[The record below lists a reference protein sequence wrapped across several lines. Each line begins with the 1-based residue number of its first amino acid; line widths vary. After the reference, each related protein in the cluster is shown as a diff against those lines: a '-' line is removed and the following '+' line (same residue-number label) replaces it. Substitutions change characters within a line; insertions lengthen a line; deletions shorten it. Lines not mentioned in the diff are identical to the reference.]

1 MLIWLQVLARNFSRN
16 QYSFHTFNYIL
27 ELIYTRSYLRISPI
41 HLIYYMHFVILFSN
55 TGKNERSDIR
65 SACRKNVG
73 IIDRLDNLSA
83 KRKSVWCKID
93 SFGLLKVHGNFGAS
107 MFRKIIRV
115 KEREKFTKN
124 GERDHVE
131 PISVTRDR
139 CKSLQTARD
148 QAMSLTFHLVM
159 RSSKPIRFVLLIYL
173 AYHFGDIEQKMF
185 NLVFV
190 KIFLDTKTL
199 AILFSIPN
207 YIIIL
212 KKK

>member
-1 MLIWLQVLARNFSRN
+1 
-16 QYSFHTFNYIL
+16 
-27 ELIYTRSYLRISPI
+27 
-41 HLIYYMHFVILFSN
+41 
-55 TGKNERSDIR
+55 
-65 SACRKNVG
+65 
-73 IIDRLDNLSA
+73 
-83 KRKSVWCKID
+83 
-93 SFGLLKVHGNFGAS
+93 
-107 MFRKIIRV
+107 MFRKIIRIR
-115 KEREKFTKN
+115 EREKFTKN

-173 AYHFGDIEQKMF
+173 AYHFGDIGQKMF

-190 KIFLDTKTL
+190 RIFLDTKIL
-199 AILFSIPN
+199 AISFSIPN

-212 KKK
+212 KKNKLCSYLLGLD